1 MRQDCKYFESRTYPN
16 GETVRKCN
24 LDLAPEA
31 PWRCPDDCPK
41 FERRLADVN
50 WGHGTLVTPPTP
62 DEPLEPSTATTAP
75 WPPCSTRPRTTSTPI
90 GAQVLAEV
98 EAEQSRRRAASSG
111 SSAAS
116 ASRRSGRPW
125 EGGQPAGSW
134 HAPGGRYGPWFA
146 SEVPPEHVLRR
157 RHRRAGRP

>member
-1 MRQDCKYFESRTYPN
+1 MAVPMRQDCKYFESRTYPN

-50 WGHGTLVTPPTP
+50 WSHGTLVTPPTP
-62 DEPLEPSTATTAP
+62 DEPLDALDRDDGSVAAVLDEAEDFLNS
-75 WPPCSTRPRTTSTPI
+75 I

-98 EAEQSRRRAASSG
+98 AGRAGRQGGAA
-111 SSAAS
+111 SAAS
-116 ASRRSGRPW
+116 AASARRRRPW
-125 EGGQPAGSW
+125 EAV
-134 HAPGGRYGPWFA
+134 GPP
-146 SEVPPEHVLRR
+146 V
-157 RHRRAGRP
+157 AGRSRGPVRPLVRE